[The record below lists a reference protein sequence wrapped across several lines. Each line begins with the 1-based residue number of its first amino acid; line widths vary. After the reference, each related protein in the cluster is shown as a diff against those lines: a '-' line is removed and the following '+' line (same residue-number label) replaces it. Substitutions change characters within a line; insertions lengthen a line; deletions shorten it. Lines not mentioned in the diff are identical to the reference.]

1 MAATIYCDPQASAG
15 PSWAGALPLADTG
28 RWFDRCRSV
37 TFDGDRISIASNPA
51 DKVDAAVLSAL
62 AAPKRFAGF
71 DFTGGPKLMGVVN
84 VTPDSFSDGGD
95 FLDTDA
101 AIQQGLALAEAGAA
115 IIDVGGESTRPGAA
129 AVSITEEIRRTEP
142 VVRALAAAGLTVSID
157 TRNAGVMAAALEAG
171 ARIVNDV
178 TALTHD
184 PEALP
189 VVAREGAAVML
200 MHIQGEP
207 GTMQRDPRYRFA
219 PVDVLD
225 WLAVRRDRCI
235 DAGIAADMISI
246 DPGIGFGKTV
256 THNLQILGWLGM
268 FQSLGCAVTL
278 GVSRKSFIGHV
289 AGETEAKRRL
299 PGSLAAGLAGVARG
313 AQILRVHDVT
323 ETRQA
328 LAVWQG
334 ISGSGGA

>member
-1 MAATIYCDPQASAG
+1 MAATRYCDPLLSAG
-15 PSWAGALPLADTG
+15 PSWTGALPFADTSL
-28 RWFDRCRSV
+28 WFDRCRTASV
-37 TFDGDRISIASNPA
+37 DGDRTAITSIPA
-51 DKVDAAVLSAL
+51 NEGDAEAVAAL
-62 AAPKRFAGF
+62 AAPKQFAGL
-71 DFTGGPKLMGVVN
+71 DFTGGPMLMGVVN

-101 AIQQGLALAEAGAA
+101 AIRQGLALADAGAA

-129 AVSITEEIRRTEP
+129 AVSITEEVRRTEP
-142 VVRALAAAGLTVSID
+142 VVRALADAGLTVSID
-157 TRNAGVMAAALEAG
+157 TRNAGVMVAALDAG
-171 ARIVNDV
+171 ACIVNDV

-184 PEALP
+184 PDAMS
-189 VVAREGAAVML
+189 VVARAGAAVML

-207 GTMQRDPRYRFA
+207 GTMQQDPRYRFA
-219 PVDVLD
+219 PFDVLD
-225 WLAVRRDRCI
+225 WLRDRREVCI
-235 DAGIAADMISI
+235 GAGIAPDMISI

-256 THNLQILGWLGM
+256 THNLQILDWLGM

-328 LAVWQG
+328 LAVWHG

>member
-1 MAATIYCDPQASAG
+1 MAAARYCDPQASAG
-15 PSWAGALPLADTG
+15 PSWAGALPFADTG
-28 RWFDRCRSV
+28 LWFDRCRTV
-37 TFDGDRISIASNPA
+37 ALEGDRTAIACIPA
-51 DKVDAAVLSAL
+51 DEVDAAVLAAL

-101 AIQQGLALAEAGAA
+101 AIRQGLALAEAGAA

-129 AVSITEEIRRTEP
+129 AVSIDEEIRRTEP
-142 VVRALAAAGLTVSID
+142 VVRALAKAGHIVSID
-157 TRNAGVMAAALEAG
+157 TRNAAVMAAALDAG

-184 PEALP
+184 PDALS
-189 VVAREGAAVML
+189 VVSETGAAVML

-207 GTMQRDPRYRFA
+207 GTMQQNPRYRFA

-225 WLAVRRDRCI
+225 WLAARRDVCI
-235 DAGIAADMISI
+235 GAGIASDMISI

-256 THNLQILGWLGM
+256 THNLQILDWLGM

-299 PGSLAAGLAGVARG
+299 PGSLAAGLAGVAKG
-313 AQILRVHDVT
+313 AQILRVHDVS

-334 ISGSGGA
+334 ISGGGGA